1 MGVSLS
7 QWRAAIGCAS
17 CLFSSNKWK
26 RKRGK
31 DVKDSGDQI
40 TNIASTRD
48 VTWFMS
54 MVDVVKLSVN
64 ILLVLMLIVSTSPA
78 LLPASCPG
86 VKSVGAWLSEDPLVV
101 TTVILD
107 LVFLAWDVHTNPG
120 PTCNQVNF
128 HSKPVFDSVSAA
140 G

>member
-17 CLFSSNKWK
+17 CLFSSNQCKW
-26 RKRGK
+26 KRGK

-40 TNIASTRD
+40 TDIARNRD
-48 VTWFMS
+48 VKWFIS
-54 MVDVVKLSVN
+54 LVDVVKLSVN
-64 ILLVLMLIVSTSPA
+64 ILLVLMLIVSTLSSM
-78 LLPASCPG
+78 LPASYQG
-86 VKSVGAWLSEDPLVV
+86 VKAVGSWLSEDPLVV

-120 PTCNQVNF
+120 PTCSQVNF
-128 HSKPVFDSVSAA
+128 QRKPFFSSV
-140 G
+140 

>member
-17 CLFSSNKWK
+17 FSFSSNKCK
-26 RKRGK
+26 QKRGK
-31 DVKDSGDQI
+31 DVKESGYQI
-40 TNIASTRD
+40 TDIARNRD
-48 VTWFMS
+48 EKWFKS
-54 MVDVVKLSVN
+54 MVDVVKLCVN
-64 ILLVLMLIVSTSPA
+64 ILLILMLIVSTLPA
-78 LLPASCPG
+78 LLPASCQG
-86 VKSVGAWLSEDPLVV
+86 VPAAGAWLSEDPLVV

-120 PTCNQVNF
+120 PTCSQVNF
-128 HSKPVFDSVSAA
+128 PSRPVFSSVSDT